1 MCDMPIYIYQNPKNN
16 EIKEVVQS
24 VHDEHEYYE
33 NKIKWN
39 RIFTA
44 PEVNA
49 FDKLNAES
57 TSKQFA
63 DLTGKQ
69 KGTMG
74 DLWDRSKELS
84 EKRKKIYGGQDPVKN
99 KYYKDWSKK
108 RKGKV
113 HPKSQTE

>member
-1 MCDMPIYIYQNPKNN
+1 MPLYLYQSPKTGK
-16 EIKEVVQS
+16 IKEIIQS
-24 VHDEHEYYE
+24 VHDTHEYFE
-33 NKIKWN
+33 DGVKWN

-44 PEVNA
+44 PEVNT
-49 FDKLNAES
+49 FDKLGAES

-63 DLTGKQ
+63 ELTGKQ

-74 DLWDRSKELS
+74 DLWDRSQELS
-84 EKRKKIYGGQDPVKN
+84 DKRKKLYGGEDPVKK

-113 HPKSQTE
+113 HPKAGSD